1 MKENSKKA
9 GIHLLEKGKRGIFR
23 VIFSRSGL
31 ILVLLAMQVLF
42 LFSIFHWFEAFLPHI
57 YGGVVIFTFFM
68 VLYLLNSAMDPT
80 AKITWLVVVMLLP
93 VFGALLF
100 LYTQKNIG
108 HRALKKR
115 YAELNTETAE
125 TLVQSPET
133 AQALGQSDPGAAAL
147 ARYVQRSG
155 CYPVYDHTAVTY
167 FPLRSQTILCV
178 SIHTGQFAHI
188 GRYHI
193 NISAHHC
200 IDLSGVIIQLS
211 SREDF

>member
-147 ARYVQRSG
+147 AAMFSAVDAIRSM
-155 CYPVYDHTAVTY
+155 
-167 FPLRSQTILCV
+167 TILP
-178 SIHTGQFAHI
+178 SP
-188 GRYHI
+188 
-193 NISAHHC
+193 ISH
-200 IDLSGVIIQLS
+200 
-211 SREDF
+211 

>member
-1 MKENSKKA
+1 MTATSTQA

-42 LFSIFHWFEAFLPHI
+42 LFSIFHWFEAFLPHL
-57 YGGVVIFTFFM
+57 YGGVVIFTFVM

-115 YAELNTETAE
+115 YAELNTDTPRRQ
-125 TLVQSPET
+125 LRPWGSPTPEPRRLP
-133 AQALGQSDPGAAAL
+133 AMFSAVDAI
-147 ARYVQRSG
+147 RSMTRL
-155 CYPVYDHTAVTY
+155 PS
-167 FPLRSQTILCV
+167 P
-178 SIHTGQFAHI
+178 
-188 GRYHI
+188 
-193 NISAHHC
+193 ISH
-200 IDLSGVIIQLS
+200 
-211 SREDF
+211 